1 MNSRAELGRKV
12 MLVVVWALAIA
23 GGLSALTA
31 HALPRYSARY
41 EQNCML
47 CHANPAGSGMRSTY
61 ATQQIVP
68 KELAWSKTAPAVMAN
83 IDPQISKNVTIGA
96 DFREMYVATD
106 YASTE
111 PIQQGFFQMQQAIY
125 LLFQLDPK
133 FSLYYDRGSSDT
145 YEVFGMAHVL
155 PVSGYLKA
163 GRFVPS
169 YGWKFD
175 DHTMYVRSELGFF
188 PPTNNDVGA
197 EIGFTP
203 EHFDLQL
210 DVVNGNRGST
220 QNDDRK
226 PAELLNTIYRFHA
239 GPFGMA
245 AGVEGYHRPTRSE
258 ALDMA
263 GARGYLT
270 WSSLTWLG
278 EWDRV
283 RHDPTATGPTVTG
296 QVTSHELSWLA
307 HQGLDVLA
315 TYDFFDPDIDRLS
328 GANSRWGG
336 GVHLMPKPFLTCDV
350 LFRRTHVDARP
361 GLPDVDSNEGVFQL
375 HLLF

>member
-1 MNSRAELGRKV
+1 MNARRRA
-12 MLVVVWALAIA
+12 MMAVVWALAAA
-23 GGLSALTA
+23 GGLSAIQA
-31 HALPRYSARY
+31 QALPRYSARY

-47 CHANPAGSGMRSTY
+47 CHANPAGGGMRSTY
-61 ATQQIVP
+61 ASQQLVP
-68 KELAWSKTAPAVMAN
+68 KELAWSKTTPAVMAG
-83 IDPQISKNVTIGA
+83 IDPQISKNVIIGA

-106 YASTE
+106 HASTQ
-111 PIQQGFFQMQQAIY
+111 PITQGFFQMQQAIY

-145 YEVFGMAHVL
+145 YEVFGTAHVL
-155 PVSGYLKA
+155 PASGYVKA

-188 PPTNNDVGA
+188 PPTNNDVGV

-203 EHFDLQL
+203 QRFDVQL
-210 DVVNGNRGST
+210 GVVNGNRGSV

-226 PAELLNTIYRFHA
+226 PAELVNGIYRFHA

-245 AGVEGYHRPTRSE
+245 AGAEGYHDPGRSE
-258 ALDMA
+258 VLDMA

-278 EWDRV
+278 EWDWAR
-283 RHDPTATGPTVTG
+283 RDPTTGPTVTG
-296 QVTSHELSWLA
+296 LVTSHELSWQA
-307 HQGLDVLA
+307 HQGLDILA
-315 TYDFFDPDIDRLS
+315 TYDFHDPDIDRLS
-328 GANSRWGG
+328 GANTRWGG
-336 GVHLMPKPFLTCDV
+336 GVHAMPKPFLACDV
-350 LFRRTHVDARP
+350 LFRRTHVDALP
-361 GLPDVDSNEGVFQL
+361 GLPDTDSSEGVFQL